1 MGDED
6 GNAVGEENDALET
19 FALVCKEVVNE
30 PVCKEDGDA
39 LGGNALGEEDGAEV
53 NYQFSVPRKMFREL
67 PPFSWQKKNKQTNI

>member
-30 PVCKEDGDA
+30 PVCKEDGDV
-39 LGGNALGEEDGAEV
+39 LGGDALGEEDGAEV
-53 NYQFSVPRKMFREL
+53 NYQFSVPCKMFREL
-67 PPFSWQKKNKQTNI
+67 PVS